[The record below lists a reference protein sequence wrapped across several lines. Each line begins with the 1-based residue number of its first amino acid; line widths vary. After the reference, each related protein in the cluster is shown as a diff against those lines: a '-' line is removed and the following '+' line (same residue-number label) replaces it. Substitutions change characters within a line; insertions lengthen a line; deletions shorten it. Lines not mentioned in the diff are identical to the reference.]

1 MLYQLAAYSASTCGM
16 CAGADMQFA
25 GGSLPPRGKL
35 SGLRQCRKFTDNIRM
50 NASAE
55 QRKNLPMANFIFAGG
70 KIYICRW
77 QNLHLP
83 FIRREFC
90 RRPARH
96 LQSANVSFADGK
108 LKICNRQ
115 VRRWPSAKF
124 MSEILPSANVNFLNG
139 KYFAIGKLL
148 KPACKRKP
156 QQQACCKHSGYAI
169 LHKNEEPQLVWNC
182 GFCIIF
188 WR

>member
-1 MLYQLAAYSASTCGM
+1 
-16 CAGADMQFA
+16 MQFA

-35 SGLRQCRKFTDNIRM
+35 SGLSQCRKFTDNIRM

-55 QRKNLPMANFIFAGG
+55 QRKNLPMANFIFA
-70 KIYICRW
+70 
-77 QNLHLP
+77 
-83 FIRREFC
+83 
-90 RRPARH
+90 
-96 LQSANVSFADGK
+96 
-108 LKICNRQ
+108 
-115 VRRWPSAKF
+115 
-124 MSEILPSANVNFLNG
+124 
-139 KYFAIGKLL
+139 IGKLL
-148 KPACKRKP
+148 KPACKRNPPCGDLQEKNACAQTAAAKP